1 MRAVGTDGR
10 PAAAGDAADRTPR
23 HHLARRAVLLFARP
37 IAGRTLLT
45 LGATVAVA
53 GAAASEPL
61 LLRAL
66 VDQLTAAAGH
76 PASRAASGV
85 AAFVVLFALVLTARL
100 VGSAWITTSTW
111 RVKLGFEYQLR
122 QRVAAKMSVLSPAVQ
137 ADIGT
142 GGLRYA
148 VDSSAPQTAGAFTD
162 VCFRL
167 PQIIT
172 YVAVATW
179 GMMRLH
185 APLAAIVLCLVPVP
199 ALVATFAARRQTR
212 RERMYHRFWT
222 GLWSWYGEVLHGM
235 GTVRAFA
242 RERAEE
248 RAFTRRM
255 RWAFASIQRGVGV
268 DARVTLAA
276 GLTELAARVAVLT
289 WAGIL
294 VVDGHLTVGALL
306 AFLGYIGGVFAPV
319 QQLVDLYPTLRKAG
333 VALDAVF
340 AVLDAEEEAPDVAG
354 AEEAPILRGAVTF
367 EGVRFAYRGDR
378 MALDGLDVA
387 VKPGETVALVG
398 PSGSGK
404 STVLRLMQ
412 RIHHPTEG
420 RVLLDGHDLRFL
432 RIEGAR
438 RQFGVVPQ
446 EVVLFNASV
455 AANIAYAR
463 PTATRDEVVAA
474 AVAAGAHEFIMQL
487 PGGYESGVGEGGRSL
502 SGGQRQRIAIARAF
516 LVDPAILLLDE
527 ATAALDPV
535 SERAVQDALKAL
547 RGGRTTFIVAHRLN
561 TVRDADRILVLEHG
575 RVVGDG
581 THDELLERCPTY
593 ATLVHTQLAVEKP
606 APTAAAA
613 AAAARDETAAEAP
626 APSRSPEREERPQ
639 ISLVA

>member
-1 MRAVGTDGR
+1 MRAVGSAAAAAAR
-10 PAAAGDAADRTPR
+10 PAARPPR
-23 HHLARRAVLLFARP
+23 LRLARRAVALFARP

-45 LGATVAVA
+45 LALTVLVA
-53 GAAASEPL
+53 GASASEPL
-61 LLRAL
+61 ILRAL
-66 VDQLTAAAGH
+66 VDRLTAAAGK
-76 PASRAASGV
+76 PGSAAAAGV
-85 AAFVVLFALVLTARL
+85 AAGVVLFAVVLTARL
-100 VGSAWITTSTW
+100 IGSAWITTSTW

-122 QRVAAKMSVLSPAVQ
+122 RQVAAKMSVLSPAVQ

-167 PQIIT
+167 PQIVT
-172 YVAVATW
+172 YVVVAAW
-179 GMMRLH
+179 GMTTLH

-212 RERMYHRFWT
+212 RERMFHRFWT

-248 RAFTRRM
+248 KAFTRRM
-255 RWAFASIQRGVGV
+255 RWAFASIQRGIGV

-276 GLTELAARVAVLT
+276 GLTELAARIAVLT
-289 WAGIL
+289 WAGML
-294 VVDGHLTVGALL
+294 VVEGQLTVGALL

-319 QQLVDLYPTLRKAG
+319 QQLVELYPTLRKAG

-340 AVLDAEEEAPDVAG
+340 SVLDADEEAPDVAG
-354 AEEAPILRGAVTF
+354 AVESPMLRGAVTF
-367 EGVRFAYRGDR
+367 ENVRFAYRGDR
-378 MALDGLDVA
+378 NALDGLDVA
-387 VKPGETVALVG
+387 IEPGETVALVG

-412 RIHHPTEG
+412 RIHHPSEG

-432 RIEGAR
+432 KVEGVR

-463 PTATRDEVVAA
+463 PNATRDEVVAA
-474 AVAAGAHEFIMQL
+474 AVAAGAHDFIMNL
-487 PGGYESGVGEGGRSL
+487 PGGYESGIGEGGRSL

-535 SERAVQDALKAL
+535 SERSVQDALKAL

-561 TVRDADRILVLEHG
+561 TVRDADRILVLDDG

-581 THDELLERCPTY
+581 THAELLERCPTY
-593 ATLVHTQLAVEKP
+593 ATLVHTQLA
-606 APTAAAA
+606 AADTPK
-613 AAAARDETAAEAP
+613 RESTSESEDEAE
-626 APSRSPEREERPQ
+626 SRPQ